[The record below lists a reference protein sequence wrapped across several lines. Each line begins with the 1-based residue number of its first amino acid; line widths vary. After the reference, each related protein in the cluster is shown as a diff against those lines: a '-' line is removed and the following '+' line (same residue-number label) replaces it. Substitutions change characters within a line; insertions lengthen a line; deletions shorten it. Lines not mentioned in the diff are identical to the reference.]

1 MPDEKANIFKVQNL
15 SGRHGRRCGRH
26 KREGGGALPGEVC
39 RSALCYRHREVL
51 GRVGRSQPRA

>member
-15 SGRHGRRCGRH
+15 SGRHGRICGGH
-26 KREGGGALPGEVC
+26 KREGGCVLAGEIC
-39 RSALCYRHREVL
+39 RSALCYRHREVS